1 MGTEKQDFLGDVNRG
16 ENRFNSNSLF
26 QAWGILNAITGVEK
40 SRTRK
45 KKIKKDK
52 EDKIILRILNPS
64 NIHFLMHHFDL
75 KL

>member
-64 NIHFLMHHFDL
+64 NIHFLMHPFDL